1 MQNKQ
6 KLPAWFNGEVYSTGD
21 TVANPFTGDTAE
33 LTPAELS
40 MYDLIMGAQALG
52 AYDVM
57 RKSLDWFRR
66 ENPMAYMVLLD

>member
-21 TVANPFTGDTAE
+21 TVTNPFTGDTAE
-33 LTPAELS
+33 LTHAELS

-66 ENPMAYMVLLD
+66 ENPTAYMVLLD

>member
-21 TVANPFTGDTAE
+21 TVTNPFTGDTAE

-57 RKSLDWFRR
+57 RKGLDWFRR
-66 ENPMAYMVLLD
+66 ENPTAYMVLLD